1 MDSLETWK
9 SHVVTLKSD
18 TLIHSIIFI
27 YHFLPLRFEPISSA
41 LRYKKE
47 KSVMT
52 QPFPKFHQILKDAQA
67 RSWQVYYNFKIAP
80 RTEARSA
87 NTNSEVI
94 NRLFIV
100 NCLFI
105 FSTKRKNQ
113 SHFPSFFLL
122 LENFLLVEVLRK

>member
-1 MDSLETWK
+1 M
-9 SHVVTLKSD
+9 TLKSD

-67 RSWQVYYNFKIAP
+67 RSWQVYYNFKNGHVLPPGQRHALQTLI
-80 RTEARSA
+80 RRS
-87 NTNSEVI
+87 
-94 NRLFIV
+94 
-100 NCLFI
+100 
-105 FSTKRKNQ
+105 
-113 SHFPSFFLL
+113 
-122 LENFLLVEVLRK
+122 

>member
-1 MDSLETWK
+1 M
-9 SHVVTLKSD
+9 TLKSD

-67 RSWQVYYNFKIAP
+67 GQLQMYYNFKNGHVLPPGQRHALQTLI
-80 RTEARSA
+80 RRS
-87 NTNSEVI
+87 
-94 NRLFIV
+94 
-100 NCLFI
+100 
-105 FSTKRKNQ
+105 
-113 SHFPSFFLL
+113 
-122 LENFLLVEVLRK
+122 

>member
-1 MDSLETWK
+1 MYKCMIVYCRHRVLSIYNRLGMIGNNGFTRDMVITC
-9 SHVVTLKSD
+9 SD
-18 TLIHSIIFI
+18 TEKRHFNSLYYFHLS
-27 YHFLPLRFEPISSA
+27 FLPLRFEPISSA

-94 NRLFIV
+94 IRLLTV
-100 NCLFI
+100 CL
-105 FSTKRKNQ
+105 SSVPK
-113 SHFPSFFLL
+113 
-122 LENFLLVEVLRK
+122 

>member
-94 NRLFIV
+94 NRLLTVCLSSVPKGKIRATFHHFFI
-100 NCLFI
+100 LG
-105 FSTKRKNQ
+105 K
-113 SHFPSFFLL
+113 
-122 LENFLLVEVLRK
+122 LLVG